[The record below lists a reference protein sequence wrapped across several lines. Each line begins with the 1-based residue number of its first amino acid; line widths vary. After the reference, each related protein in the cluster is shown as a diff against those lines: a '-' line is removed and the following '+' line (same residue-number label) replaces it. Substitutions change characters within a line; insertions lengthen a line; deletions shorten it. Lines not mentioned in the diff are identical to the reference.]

1 MKRYDNK
8 YYEITMEENKK
19 LETDNVLETEEKSS
33 FDFQT
38 IYTILVLNWK
48 WFILSLI
55 ICLGAAAIYLRYTT
69 PVYQA
74 FAKLLIKEED
84 NSRSSRST
92 LMNATTL
99 GMISN
104 STGLDNE
111 MEILKSHS
119 IAQQSVRDLKLYV
132 NYYSCGKIKD
142 NLMYKNQPI
151 SVDID
156 PDHLEKLNSQV
167 SLQIQREGNNYH
179 VTGTYYVPTGENTLH
194 LP

>member
-1 MKRYDNK
+1 
-8 YYEITMEENKK
+8 MEENKK

-104 STGLDNE
+104 SMSTITPAGR
-111 MEILKSHS
+111 S
-119 IAQQSVRDLKLYV
+119 R
-132 NYYSCGKIKD
+132 
-142 NLMYKNQPI
+142 
-151 SVDID
+151 
-156 PDHLEKLNSQV
+156 
-167 SLQIQREGNNYH
+167 
-179 VTGTYYVPTGENTLH
+179 TT
-194 LP
+194 